1 MPKHLR
7 DNISSYYIQA
17 ANRLNSR
24 KARQKIVA
32 YVESYDDIFFWRT
45 VLSGFE
51 NERIF
56 FEVMLP
62 SKQSLTR
69 GKKSVLMNL
78 IAGNAGQNMIAC
90 VDADYDYL
98 LQNTTPTSR
107 EVNNNPFVFHT
118 YGYSIENFQC
128 YAPSLHNVAVAVT
141 LNDHS
146 VFDFQAYLEAYSRA
160 IFPLFVWNIWFY
172 RRNIYAQFT
181 LTSFNHIIETGH
193 FTIER
198 SEEIINKVRR
208 KVHRKIQQLQIE
220 HPDAKQSYLELKDE
234 LVGLGLTPSATYLF
248 IQGHHLFDTVV
259 LPALRKV
266 CDLLI
271 RERETEINISASHNI
286 QRHNELSCYERRID
300 DLLSALRRNTAY
312 TSCDL
317 FQRLTDDIRIFLDRN
332 YAASV
337 DMH

>member
-98 LQNTTPTSR
+98 LQNTTLTSR

-146 VFDFQAYLEAYSRA
+146 MFDFQAYLEATVALYSHFSYGTFGSTGA
-160 IFPLFVWNIWFY
+160 T
-172 RRNIYAQFT
+172 FT
-181 LTSFNHIIETGH
+181 PNS
-193 FTIER
+193 R
-198 SEEIINKVRR
+198 S
-208 KVHRKIQQLQIE
+208 
-220 HPDAKQSYLELKDE
+220 
-234 LVGLGLTPSATYLF
+234 
-248 IQGHHLFDTVV
+248 
-259 LPALRKV
+259 PAL
-266 CDLLI
+266 I
-271 RERETEINISASHNI
+271 T
-286 QRHNELSCYERRID
+286 
-300 DLLSALRRNTAY
+300 
-312 TSCDL
+312 
-317 FQRLTDDIRIFLDRN
+317 
-332 YAASV
+332 
-337 DMH
+337 